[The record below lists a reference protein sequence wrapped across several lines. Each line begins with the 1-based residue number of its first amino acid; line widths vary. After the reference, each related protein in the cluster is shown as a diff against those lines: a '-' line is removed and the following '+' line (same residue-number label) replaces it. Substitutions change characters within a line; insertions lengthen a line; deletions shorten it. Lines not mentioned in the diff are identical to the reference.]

1 MGDPNILNMKVA
13 VLLLLGLVALAAAKP
28 AEKSATLTE
37 LEAMLNKLQVKKTEV
52 TEKKVEKTDTEKEA
66 KQAKLMEM
74 MKKFEARK
82 SPVHSAKKSAL
93 AKKVGTAALNSM
105 MEEKTLDKFWGSGSG
120 SGDDYSGSGGYG
132 YWDQLIMWILY
143 DECDGDWDCFYDY
156 FGWYDSY
163 SGYSGDWSGY
173 SGDGSGYDYSGYDWS
188 GYESGSGSGGG
199 WWSWFW
205 KAMEKKGANKSD
217 MKALMDAL
225 KNRK

>member
-1 MGDPNILNMKVA
+1 MG
-13 VLLLLGLVALAAAKP
+13 
-28 AEKSATLTE
+28 
-37 LEAMLNKLQVKKTEV
+37 
-52 TEKKVEKTDTEKEA
+52 
-66 KQAKLMEM
+66 
-74 MKKFEARK
+74 KKFEARK

-93 AKKVGTAALNSM
+93 AKKVGTAALN
-105 MEEKTLDKFWGSGSG
+105 
-120 SGDDYSGSGGYG
+120 SGSGGYG

-156 FGWYDSY
+156 FGWADSY
-163 SGYSGDWSGY
+163 SGYSGDWSG
-173 SGDGSGYDYSGYDWS
+173 YSGYDWS

>member
-1 MGDPNILNMKVA
+1 
-13 VLLLLGLVALAAAKP
+13 
-28 AEKSATLTE
+28 
-37 LEAMLNKLQVKKTEV
+37 
-52 TEKKVEKTDTEKEA
+52 
-66 KQAKLMEM
+66 
-74 MKKFEARK
+74 
-82 SPVHSAKKSAL
+82 
-93 AKKVGTAALNSM
+93 M

-156 FGWYDSY
+156 FGWADSY

-173 SGDGSGYDYSGYDWS
+173 SGSSGD
-188 GYESGSGSGGG
+188 ESGSGG

-205 KAMEKKGANKSD
+205 KAMEKKGAKKSD

-225 KNRK
+225 KNRSKLSYRSPLIEYDCI

>member
-1 MGDPNILNMKVA
+1 MGRHQHSHHEGCRTFTAGPC
-13 VLLLLGLVALAAAKP
+13 
-28 AEKSATLTE
+28 
-37 LEAMLNKLQVKKTEV
+37 
-52 TEKKVEKTDTEKEA
+52 
-66 KQAKLMEM
+66 
-74 MKKFEARK
+74 
-82 SPVHSAKKSAL
+82 SPGRCQTRREICHLDRIGGNAQQ
-93 AKKVGTAALNSM
+93 TA
-105 MEEKTLDKFWGSGSG
+105 GC
-120 SGDDYSGSGGYG
+120 G

-156 FGWYDSY
+156 FGWADSY

-173 SGDGSGYDYSGYDWS
+173 SGSSGDGSGYDYSGYDWS
-188 GYESGSGSGGG
+188 GYDESGSGG

>member
-1 MGDPNILNMKVA
+1 MG
-13 VLLLLGLVALAAAKP
+13 
-28 AEKSATLTE
+28 
-37 LEAMLNKLQVKKTEV
+37 
-52 TEKKVEKTDTEKEA
+52 TEKKVEKIDTEKEA

-156 FGWYDSY
+156 FGWAA
-163 SGYSGDWSGY
+163 GY

-188 GYESGSGSGGG
+188 GYDESGSGG

>member
-1 MGDPNILNMKVA
+1 MG
-13 VLLLLGLVALAAAKP
+13 GLVALAAAKP

-52 TEKKVEKTDTEKEA
+52 TEKKVEKIDTEKEA

-120 SGDDYSGSGGYG
+120 SG
-132 YWDQLIMWILY
+132 
-143 DECDGDWDCFYDY
+143 
-156 FGWYDSY
+156 
-163 SGYSGDWSGY
+163 
-173 SGDGSGYDYSGYDWS
+173 YDYSGYDWS

-217 MKALMDAL
+217 MKALMDTL

>member
-1 MGDPNILNMKVA
+1 MGDTNILTMKVA

-120 SGDDYSGSGGYG
+120 SGDGS
-132 YWDQLIMWILY
+132 
-143 DECDGDWDCFYDY
+143 
-156 FGWYDSY
+156 
-163 SGYSGDWSGY
+163 

>member
-105 MEEKTLDKFWGSGSG
+105 MEERTLDKFWGSGSG
-120 SGDDYSGSGGYG
+120 SGD
-132 YWDQLIMWILY
+132 
-143 DECDGDWDCFYDY
+143 
-156 FGWYDSY
+156 
-163 SGYSGDWSGY
+163 
-173 SGDGSGYDYSGYDWS
+173 DYSGYDWS

>member
-1 MGDPNILNMKVA
+1 MG
-13 VLLLLGLVALAAAKP
+13 GLVALAAAKP

-52 TEKKVEKTDTEKEA
+52 TEKKVEKIDTEKEA

-156 FGWYDSY
+156 FGWLRLLRLRLVRLRVWLRLRRRLVVLVLE
-163 SGYSGDWSGY
+163 GHGK
-173 SGDGSGYDYSGYDWS
+173 
-188 GYESGSGSGGG
+188 E
-199 WWSWFW
+199 
-205 KAMEKKGANKSD
+205 AANKSD

>member
-1 MGDPNILNMKVA
+1 MKVA

-52 TEKKVEKTDTEKEA
+52 TEKKVEKIDTEKEA
-66 KQAKLMEM
+66 KQAKLME

-132 YWDQLIMWILY
+132 YWDQL
-143 DECDGDWDCFYDY
+143 
-156 FGWYDSY
+156 
-163 SGYSGDWSGY
+163 
-173 SGDGSGYDYSGYDWS
+173 
-188 GYESGSGSGGG
+188 
-199 WWSWFW
+199 
-205 KAMEKKGANKSD
+205 
-217 MKALMDAL
+217 
-225 KNRK
+225 

>member
-1 MGDPNILNMKVA
+1 MG
-13 VLLLLGLVALAAAKP
+13 GLVALAAAKP
-28 AEKSATLTE
+28 AEKFATLTE

-52 TEKKVEKTDTEKEA
+52 TEKKVEKIDTEKEA

-120 SGDDYSGSGGYG
+120 SGDDYSG
-132 YWDQLIMWILY
+132 
-143 DECDGDWDCFYDY
+143 
-156 FGWYDSY
+156 WYDSY

-173 SGDGSGYDYSGYDWS
+173 SGSSGDGSGYDYSGYDWS
-188 GYESGSGSGGG
+188 GYDESGSGG

-205 KAMEKKGANKSD
+205 KAMEKEGANKSD